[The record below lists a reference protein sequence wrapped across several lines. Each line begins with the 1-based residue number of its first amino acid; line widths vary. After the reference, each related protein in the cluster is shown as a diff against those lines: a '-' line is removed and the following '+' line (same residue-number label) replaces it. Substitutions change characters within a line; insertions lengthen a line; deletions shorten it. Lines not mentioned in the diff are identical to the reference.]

1 MAQNPFRLLELLQQ
15 AFGKSFVNKTIG
27 TGTNV
32 VKPTKFD
39 INAPTKGAFSE
50 DSFRDGN
57 KLLLIED
64 KLVEYAP
71 SVIANPNSAET
82 ANYIFNLERY
92 INAKKI
98 QGGVTE
104 QAKSIKKP
112 KTEGEV
118 ISIKTGKKVDDEGI
132 MKLKQKAG
140 IPEGIDP
147 NSPQGKLIQRLNK
160 LDEGS
165 EEAESLASQVMENM
179 FGFKAKDTMREGQ
192 RRAVVRQIMLK
203 DKRISLP
210 DKEFDDLLYSRDL
223 QPGTDAQDPLILF
236 DKYYD
241 RNDSKFNALDGIID
255 GSRSTDEAADEFL
268 KEFDG
273 FDLKE
278 KKPIVRQSLDDEA
291 TEIAEREAFEDTPV
305 TSEDSSVTRQSLDD
319 EAVEIAEK
327 EAFDDPEDL
336 AEGGRP
342 GKGLDYLMG
351 V

>member
-1 MAQNPFRLLELLQQ
+1 MAQNPFRLLELLEQ

-71 SVIANPNSAET
+71 SVISNPNSAET

-104 QAKSIKKP
+104 QAKSIKQP
-112 KTEGEV
+112 KKEGEV

-140 IPEGIDP
+140 IPEGVDP

-160 LDEGS
+160 LDESS
-165 EEAESLASQVMENM
+165 EQAESLASQVMENM
-179 FGFKAKDTMREGQ
+179 FGLKPRNTMREGQ

-223 QPGTDAQDPLILF
+223 QVGTDAQDPLTLF
-236 DKYYD
+236 DKYYE
-241 RNDSKFNALDGIID
+241 RNDTKFDALDGIID
-255 GSRSTDEAADEFL
+255 GSRSADEAADEFL

-273 FDLKE
+273 FDVKA
-278 KKPIVRQSLDDEA
+278 KKPVVRE
-291 TEIAEREAFEDTPV
+291 
-305 TSEDSSVTRQSLDD
+305 SLDD
-319 EAVEIAEK
+319 EAVEISETS
-327 EAFDDPEDL
+327 ELPDPDDL

>member
-1 MAQNPFRLLELLQQ
+1 MAQNPFRLLELLEQ

-71 SVIANPNSAET
+71 SVMANPNSAET

-104 QAKSIKKP
+104 QAKSIKQP
-112 KTEGEV
+112 KKEGEV

-140 IPEGIDP
+140 IPEGVDP

-165 EEAESLASQVMENM
+165 EQAESLASQVMENM
-179 FGFKAKDTMREGQ
+179 FGLKPRDTMREGQ

-203 DKRISLP
+203 DKRIKLQ
-210 DKEFDDLLYSRDL
+210 DKEFDDLFYSKDL
-223 QPGTDAQDPLILF
+223 QVGTDAEDPLKLF

-241 RNDSKFNALDGIID
+241 RNDTKFDALDGIID
-255 GSRSTDEAADEFL
+255 GSRSADEAADEFL

-273 FDLKE
+273 FDVKA
-278 KKPIVRQSLDDEA
+278 KKPVVRE
-291 TEIAEREAFEDTPV
+291 
-305 TSEDSSVTRQSLDD
+305 SLDD
-319 EAVEIAEK
+319 EAVEISETS
-327 EAFDDPEDL
+327 ELPDPDDL